1 VTAIRET
8 RRLRHLVRDLRDEG
22 PVAWLLM
29 LGAFVWALTFA
40 LWMVGK

>member
-1 VTAIRET
+1 MTAGF
-8 RRLRHLVRDLRDEG
+8 RRLVRDLRDEG

-29 LGAFVWALTFA
+29 LGAFVWALAFA